1 MIWLSYPLLL
11 GILVCLFISLLAI
24 LSVVKQTMLRLK
36 ISIGLAIV
44 IVLFVVFFQDNYI
57 DDAYRQEW
65 KLVKVVEIIMS
76 VLLVVA
82 GVTGYLRG
90 KQSAIPDETNS
101 IRNQPSHE
109 DVSIVDDTEDNKD
122 GGDNR
127 EDEGHEIIDIEN
139 EHPNEKVKENNL
151 SQNENEDEAK
161 TNQVEFNPEW
171 KEKIFDVLK
180 QKLFKFSEE
189 EIQLIL
195 DSLDYFLIN
204 PTDDAYLPKE
214 KISLKIRLYTQR
226 DLLNAFGILLHLPLA
241 RGACAR
247 FMKHMFS
254 IFDKTEESTIE
265 SKIAGD
271 KVWPKEKIDELR
283 KDIHP

>member
-1 MIWLSYPLLL
+1 
-11 GILVCLFISLLAI
+11 
-24 LSVVKQTMLRLK
+24 MLRLK

-139 EHPNEKVKENNL
+139 EHPNEKVTANNL

-241 RGACAR
+241 RGVCAR

-265 SKIAGD
+265 SKIGGD

>member
-24 LSVVKQTMLRLK
+24 LSVIKQTMLRLK

-44 IVLFVVFFQDNYI
+44 IVLFVIFFQDNYI

-109 DVSIVDDTEDNKD
+109 DVSIVDDTEDDKD

-139 EHPNEKVKENNL
+139 EHPNEKVTANNL

-214 KISLKIRLYTQR
+214 KISPKIKLYTQR
-226 DLLNAFGILLHLPLA
+226 DLLNAFGILPHLPLA
-241 RGACAR
+241 RGVCAR

-271 KVWPKEKIDELR
+271 KVWSKEIIDELR